1 MSSVQSFYANVPQH
15 LVAVDCIILG
25 FENGKLKLL
34 IMQRKVDPMKGEWSL
49 MGGFLQNEESVDEA
63 AARVLK
69 QTTGLENIYMEQL
82 ACYGNVRRDTGARVI
97 SMAYYALIRITE
109 HDHFLAQ
116 QYAAHWLELHQIP
129 DLIFDHRQM
138 IADALKK
145 LRENAHFH
153 PIGFELLPEKFTLS
167 QLRSLYEEI
176 YQHELDKRNFRKKIL
191 SMNILEKLE
200 EKDKTTSKKG
210 AYLYRFDKQQYEE
223 LKRRGFVFEI

>member
-1 MSSVQSFYANVPQH
+1 MSAQSFYANVPQH

-34 IMQRKVDPMKGEWSL
+34 IMQRKVDPMQGEWSL

-63 AARVLK
+63 AGRVLK

-129 DLIFDHRQM
+129 ELIFDHRQM

-223 LKRRGFVFEI
+223 LRRRGFVFEI

>member
-1 MSSVQSFYANVPQH
+1 MSAPSFYANVPQH
-15 LVAVDCIILG
+15 LVAVDCIIFG

-34 IMQRKVDPMKGEWSL
+34 IIQRKVDPMSGEWSL
-49 MGGFLQNEESVDEA
+49 MGGFVQENESVDDA
-63 AARVLK
+63 AARVL
-69 QTTGLENIYMEQL
+69 QQNTGLGNIYMDQL
-82 ACYGNVRRDTGARVI
+82 GCYSDVNRDSGARVI
-97 SMAYYALIRITE
+97 SMAYYALIRVME
-109 HDHFLAQ
+109 HENQLTQ
-116 QYAAHWLELHQIP
+116 QHSAHWLELHQIP

-145 LRENAHFH
+145 LRDNAHFH

-191 SMNILEKLE
+191 SMNVLEKLE

-210 AYLYRFDKQQYEE
+210 AHLYRFDKQKYEE
-223 LKRRGFVFEI
+223 LKRRGLVFEI